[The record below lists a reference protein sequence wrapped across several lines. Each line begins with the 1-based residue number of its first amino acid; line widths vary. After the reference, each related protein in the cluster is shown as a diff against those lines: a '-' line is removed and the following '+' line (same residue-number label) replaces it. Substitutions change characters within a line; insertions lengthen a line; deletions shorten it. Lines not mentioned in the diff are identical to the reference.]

1 MVQEKSS
8 STKGARLTRYQ
19 PGSLRELWAV
29 SWPLMLASFSGSCMT
44 FIDRAILARYQTEA
58 FVACSAAQPWFWT
71 IEGFLLS
78 FVIVTEIFVGRFN
91 GAREYKKIGPA
102 VWQMAIFSLAAE
114 LFLLPIILNA
124 HYLLADTVQA
134 MALPYLQMLLI
145 SLPFDI
151 AAFGAIGAFFVGRGD
166 TKKIPIVLLICG
178 CLNLILDIWFVFG
191 GLGIP
196 SMGIIGAALATNI
209 AHIFGFFIFLFLF
222 LQKKYREKY
231 AIGTF
236 QWSWNFFKQCVNV
249 GMPNAIGCFCL
260 MTGWSLC
267 YQLLALHTSSLMFTA
282 YSIAFTI
289 FNVMFFVMD
298 GMSKAVGTLCSNF
311 IGAEQPQLMR
321 PVLKQSCQLTF
332 FFALFFLAFLFF
344 ANPMIRFFSSE
355 ELFANPLFKKQT
367 FVFLA
372 WYWLIFI
379 LDTLRFCAQYF
390 MFALT
395 KTKVVLIFN
404 VAFCWGL
411 IIAPTY
417 YFIVKLK
424 WNPIIYL
431 QLSCL
436 ECFLLLVIFKRW
448 FNKGTW
454 MQQWKIKP

>member
-124 HYLLADTVQA
+124 HYLLADTVQT

-145 SLPFDI
+145 TLPFDI

-196 SMGIIGAALATNI
+196 SMGIIGAALSTNI

-332 FFALFFLAFLFF
+332 FFALFFLAFLLFSK
-344 ANPMIRFFSSE
+344 PMIRFFSSE
-355 ELFANPLFKKQT
+355 ELFENPLFKRQMFAFLGWYWVI
-367 FVFLA
+367 FVF
-372 WYWLIFI
+372 
-379 LDTLRFCAQYF
+379 DTLRFCAQYF

-404 VAFCWGL
+404 VLFCWGF
-411 IIAPTY
+411 IIVPTY
-417 YFIVKLK
+417 YFVVKLK

-448 FNKGTW
+448 FNKGAW
-454 MQQWKIKP
+454 MQQRKIKS